1 GLARSAVRGDG
12 LLRLLERRGARDG
25 TGGCRRG
32 ATRRHRKG
40 PTKTLQRELL
50 RRSSSVSPL
59 ALPAR
64 YGHLRR
70 GWSLPPKGCRRVY
83 PPERAAAGHPRIPKE
98 DQRDRSR
105 MTPKKK
111 LESRKSPSRKPWSGR
126 FRSPTDPDVE
136 AFTSS
141 IEVDRRLYLH
151 DIAGSL
157 AHCLTLERAG
167 LLTLREATRL
177 AKGLKQ
183 VKREIAGG
191 RFRFAPGQEDIHM

>member
-1 GLARSAVRGDG
+1 
-12 LLRLLERRGARDG
+12 
-25 TGGCRRG
+25 
-32 ATRRHRKG
+32 
-40 PTKTLQRELL
+40 
-50 RRSSSVSPL
+50 
-59 ALPAR
+59 
-64 YGHLRR
+64 
-70 GWSLPPKGCRRVY
+70 
-83 PPERAAAGHPRIPKE
+83 
-98 DQRDRSR
+98 

-111 LESRKSPSRKPWSGR
+111 LESRKSTSRKAWSGR

-183 VKREIAGG
+183 VKREIADG
-191 RFRFAPGQEDIHM
+191 RFRFAPGQEDIHMAIELRLTEIVGEVGGKLHTGRSRNDQVSLDLRLYLRDALGDLIARLRKFQQSLVTVARRELAGATT